1 MLEAGDVPPENL
13 LLHCVSR
20 IKGKSAGGHVP
31 DSLVDKSEKLQE
43 RFVAQ
48 LVKTFRGRQKI
59 NDRPQ
64 KLESKTALMLAVCH
78 GTPSMVGL
86 LLRLGADPNVRAGHG
101 DRHGTTALMH
111 AIRMRKCEAF
121 TLLMDAGADINQQT
135 DGDCAAYHLL
145 TPRAVVDSC
154 SGEIWTGLLKAGAD
168 VGRPVWLRDH
178 RGTQYTILEQ
188 AVHEAFCGNSRPLD
202 LIRDHA
208 QGVDPVV
215 LERAYGFLKGTMR
228 WHDCRMA
235 DVRAAL
241 RRKAKPKAKKVR
253 FNLDCVEK

>member
-1 MLEAGDVPPENL
+1 
-13 LLHCVSR
+13 
-20 IKGKSAGGHVP
+20 
-31 DSLVDKSEKLQE
+31 
-43 RFVAQ
+43 
-48 LVKTFRGRQKI
+48 
-59 NDRPQ
+59 
-64 KLESKTALMLAVCH
+64 MLAVCH
-78 GTPSMVGL
+78 GTPSMVEL

-111 AIRMRKCEAF
+111 AIRMRKREAF
-121 TLLMDAGADINQQT
+121 SLLMDAGADIHQHT
-135 DGDCAAYHLL
+135 DGECAAYHLL

-154 SGEIWTGLLKAGAD
+154 SGEIWTELLKAGAD

-188 AVHEAFCGNSRPLD
+188 AVHEAFWGNSRPLD

-228 WHDCRMA
+228 WHDCTMA

-241 RRKAKPKAKKVR
+241 RWKAKPKAKKVR